1 MTKKNEFLFG
11 EIAKE
16 RVPDIIATKRKHKHK
31 LLTKAFQKVGN
42 CKNSH
47 GSIAIYISQVR
58 LEAKL
63 ETLAEALEEKKK
75 EYSIKEFEVRSYNA
89 IASFSTI
96 RYLNIFFRLVSCSLR
111 TFS

>member
-16 RVPDIIATKRKHKHK
+16 RVPNIFASKGKHKHK
-31 LLTKAFQKVGN
+31 RKLFQKVGN
-42 CKNSH
+42 SKNSH